1 MKGWRT
7 SLGASKRCRPVFDLP
22 RKEAELKELDEQA
35 AASDFWNEPQVAQK
49 VMQRAADIRSQI
61 DRWAGIGS
69 HVADLQE
76 LAAIAADDEGMISE
90 LESELT
96 ALSKQLVQDEME
108 LLLGGDYDDHNVIV
122 SVYAR
127 EGGTEAQEWARMVMR
142 MYVRWAERHRYDVEI
157 SDMSEGEEAGI
168 KSATLTIKGRNAYG
182 YLRGEA
188 GQHRMVRISPYD
200 SQHRRQTSFALVEV
214 LPEIDNSINIDVR
227 DEDLKI
233 DVYRSAGAGGQ
244 NVQKTSTAIR
254 ITHLPSGTVVT
265 CQNERSQLQNRE
277 TAMKILLSKLWEM
290 ERRKKEEETAG
301 LRGEHVHVGWGTQ
314 IRCYVYQPYQQVKDL
329 RTGYETSAIF
339 NLVDGELDEVITS
352 VLHWRADQA
361 VAVD

>member
-1 MKGWRT
+1 
-7 SLGASKRCRPVFDLP
+7 
-22 RKEAELKELDEQA
+22 
-35 AASDFWNEPQVAQK
+35 
-49 VMQRAADIRSQI
+49 
-61 DRWAGIGS
+61 
-69 HVADLQE
+69 
-76 LAAIAADDEGMISE
+76 
-90 LESELT
+90 
-96 ALSKQLVQDEME
+96 
-108 LLLGGDYDDHNVIV
+108 
-122 SVYAR
+122 
-127 EGGTEAQEWARMVMR
+127 MVMR

-314 IRCYVYQPYQQVKDL
+314 IRSYVYQPYQQVKDL